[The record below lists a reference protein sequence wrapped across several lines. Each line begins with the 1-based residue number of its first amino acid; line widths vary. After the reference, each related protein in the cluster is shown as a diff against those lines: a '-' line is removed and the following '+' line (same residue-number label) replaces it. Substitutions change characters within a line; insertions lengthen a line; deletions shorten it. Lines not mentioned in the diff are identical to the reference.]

1 MYSFFYFPIVT
12 LLKLSLIIA
21 VVNKFKRVVSP
32 LLAFYVSILYL
43 LGMYRSDGIDISSY
57 RRNYDHID
65 TGDIV
70 DLGYNLLMFLSKS
83 VGLPFESFLLTIG
96 ILNLLLIWF
105 ICLRLN
111 LSFGIVLS
119 ILVLHLFLVRDF
131 SQLRVSLAVN
141 FVLAG
146 FVSTGLLRYFFYLLG
161 ASFHFTVLILVGL
174 FISYDFQRNKSMLI
188 KALPFIFIIILGSS
202 VSYLSFLD
210 PRIDVYL
217 NWDRE
222 GYGQSVSNYNQVFL
236 ILFLLLVSLYRSS
249 FQIDVFVY
257 SFIFSDHYK
266 FCWVLYRRIL

>member
-119 ILVLHLFLVRDF
+119 ILVLHLFLVITL
-131 SQLRVSLAVN
+131 QLRSLSPYSN
-141 FVLAG
+141 RF
-146 FVSTGLLRYFFYLLG
+146 G
-161 ASFHFTVLILVGL
+161 ANEIPNPLH
-174 FISYDFQRNKSMLI
+174 
-188 KALPFIFIIILGSS
+188 
-202 VSYLSFLD
+202 
-210 PRIDVYL
+210 
-217 NWDRE
+217 
-222 GYGQSVSNYNQVFL
+222 
-236 ILFLLLVSLYRSS
+236 LFLGGISIRTN
-249 FQIDVFVY
+249 Q
-257 SFIFSDHYK
+257 
-266 FCWVLYRRIL
+266 